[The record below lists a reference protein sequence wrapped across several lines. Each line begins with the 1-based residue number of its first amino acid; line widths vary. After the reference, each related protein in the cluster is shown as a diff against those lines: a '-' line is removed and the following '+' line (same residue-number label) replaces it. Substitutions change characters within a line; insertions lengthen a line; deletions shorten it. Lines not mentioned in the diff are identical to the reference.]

1 MDEAEAID
9 EGADMDTDGT
19 MSHSDVQDDTGP
31 DAGVPET
38 TGSDGTAS
46 RTSASDDA
54 DSTGDAATV
63 PDAPEPLGDEEILKA
78 VEQELTDELEAARS
92 HEPLDPDVELQA
104 LRGELEVLQDRYL
117 RTRAEYDNFRKRTGQ
132 ELQTVWGRAQADMV
146 ESFLEALDDLQRVG
160 TWDQSTTDL
169 KALIEGVDLVERK
182 FNQALGR
189 AGVEAMDPLGEVF
202 DPNTMEAMM
211 KVPTED
217 ASQEDRV
224 AEVFQK
230 GYLLKGTLVRAARVG
245 VYTSD

>member
-1 MDEAEAID
+1 MDETEALD
-9 EGADMDTDGT
+9 ESAKIETN
-19 MSHSDVQDDTGP
+19 
-31 DAGVPET
+31 DAGSKD
-38 TGSDGTAS
+38 GASGDSASGHGTAGHG
-46 RTSASDDA
+46 TAADP
-54 DSTGDAATV
+54 DSTHSF
-63 PDAPEPLGDEEILKA
+63 EDEAILKA
-78 VEQELTDELEAARS
+78 VEQELSEELEEARS
-92 HEPLDPDVELQA
+92 HEPIEPEVELQA

-132 ELQTVWGRAQADMV
+132 ELRSVWGRAQADMV

-160 TWDQSTTDL
+160 TWDSSTTDL

-182 FNQALGR
+182 FSQALGR
-189 AGVEAMDPLGEVF
+189 AGVEAFDPLGEVF

-211 KVPTED
+211 KVPTEEED
-217 ASQEDRV
+217 QEDRV

>member
-1 MDEAEAID
+1 MDETEAID
-9 EGADMDTDGT
+9 ESAGTDK
-19 MSHSDVQDDTGP
+19 SDTGVEDTASGDEALD
-31 DAGVPET
+31 DAGSDPAASADGAPED
-38 TGSDGTAS
+38 SDG
-46 RTSASDDA
+46 
-54 DSTGDAATV
+54 
-63 PDAPEPLGDEEILKA
+63 PPAPTDEAILEA
-78 VEQELTDELEAARS
+78 VEQELTDELEDARS
-92 HEPLDPDVELQA
+92 HEPIEPEVELQA

-117 RTRAEYDNFRKRTGQ
+117 RTRAEYDNYRKRTAQ

-160 TWDQSTTDL
+160 TWDSTTADL

-182 FNQALGR
+182 FSQALGR
-189 AGVEAMDPLGEVF
+189 AGVEAINPLGEVF

-211 KVPTED
+211 KVPTEED
-217 ASQEDRV
+217 SQEDLV